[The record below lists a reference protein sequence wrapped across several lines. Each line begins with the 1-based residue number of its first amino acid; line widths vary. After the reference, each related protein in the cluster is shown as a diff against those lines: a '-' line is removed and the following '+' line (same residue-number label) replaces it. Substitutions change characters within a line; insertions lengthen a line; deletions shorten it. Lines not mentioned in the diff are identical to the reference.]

1 MRSACFLVDP
11 PRGGE
16 RSTEPSLLWPVTR
29 QPGSAG
35 SLFARARPSLQLP
48 TDRPSRRKRTKERTH
63 GGRRR
68 RSQDRFLGN
77 WKSVLGGRHWEGG
90 EGGLGQGSDWARERG
105 AAGRA
110 SQALASQPTSQP
122 ASHPVAP
129 FARAIKGQTG
139 SQQKKQGRTV
149 GCRGGC
155 LGRRCLEEGGRHR
168 EVRGRSGRSVEGL
181 PCGDGGGGGRRGRP
195 GRGEKRWGC

>member
-48 TDRPSRRKRTKERTH
+48 TDRPSKRKRTKERTH

-68 RSQDRFLGN
+68 RSQNRFLGN

-110 SQALASQPTSQP
+110 SQPASQPAIRSLLSQERSKGKQA
-122 ASHPVAP
+122 AS
-129 FARAIKGQTG
+129 RRSKDGLLG
-139 SQQKKQGRTV
+139 V
-149 GCRGGC
+149 GVG
-155 LGRRCLEEGGRHR
+155 
-168 EVRGRSGRSVEGL
+168 VWV
-181 PCGDGGGGGRRGRP
+181 DGA
-195 GRGEKRWGC
+195 